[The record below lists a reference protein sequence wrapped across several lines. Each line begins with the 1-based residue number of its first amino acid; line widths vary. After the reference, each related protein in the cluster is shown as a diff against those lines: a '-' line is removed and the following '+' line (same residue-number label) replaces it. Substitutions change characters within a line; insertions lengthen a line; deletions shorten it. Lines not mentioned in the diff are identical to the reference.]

1 MRIQKIVTGVV
12 ISAIAFSFAACSKTE
27 KRAVSFILTEEEPA
41 NIVITD
47 NSVVEDEIVLIEEPV
62 VEEQKV
68 HAFAKPEPNVEKYN
82 KVLDTMTKRFKADF
96 NKDNISVEEFIA
108 DLEEVIE
115 EDKEISSGDISLL
128 YLIDKTHKI
137 GSDYEPKGLVKLV
150 KNDDYI
156 INKNN
161 LSLRPVA
168 AEALTKM
175 AQAAKKD
182 GVTLDVSSTY
192 RSYKYQDD
200 LFNYWVSV
208 DGLVEAERESARP
221 GTSQHQLGVAI
232 DFGSISESYDKT
244 KSGQWMYNHAS
255 EYGWS
260 LSFPKGYEDVTG
272 FKWECWHFRY
282 IGKKATAFQKKYF
295 NNVQQYMIEFVDAWK
310 NAE

>member
-1 MRIQKIVTGVV
+1 MKIQKFTACLIV
-12 ISAIAFSFAACSKTE
+12 SAIAFSFAACSKKE
-27 KRAVSFILTEEEPA
+27 VRAVSFIVDASANNISSESPVITEEIP
-41 NIVITD
+41 
-47 NSVVEDEIVLIEEPV
+47 VLTEEPV
-62 VEEQKV
+62 VVEIL
-68 HAFAKPEPNVEKYN
+68 ADAKPDPEITKYN
-82 KVLDTMTKRFKADF
+82 QILEKMTAQFKADF
-96 NKDNISVEEFIA
+96 NKDGISISEFIS
-108 DLEEVIE
+108 DLKDVLK
-115 EDKEISSGDISLL
+115 EDDEISSGDISLL

-137 GSDYEPKGLVKLV
+137 GKNYEPKGLVKLV
-150 KNDDYI
+150 KNNDYI

-168 AEALTKM
+168 ADALRVM

-192 RSYKYQDD
+192 RSYQYQND

-208 DGLVEAERESARP
+208 DGLEEAERESARP

-232 DFGSISESYDKT
+232 DFGSISDAYDKT
-244 KSGQWMYNHAS
+244 DSGQWMYKHAS

-260 LSFPKGYEDVTG
+260 LSFPKGYEKVTG

-282 IGKKATAFQKKYF
+282 IGKKAAAFQKKYF
-295 NNVQQYMIEFVDAWK
+295 NNVQQFMIEFVDAWK